1 MSRSLTITI
10 DPKSACP
17 LSAEETTAMIAAL
30 DRGDIFEA
38 ERINALARERRE
50 NQRNSMTIQEFMSLE
65 THNQAAFV
73 IAATEEEIA
82 RLAEAA
88 MDREDIEAYGALMD
102 ARFSARRLT
111 DRTKRLQVPS

>member
-1 MSRSLTITI
+1 
-10 DPKSACP
+10 
-17 LSAEETTAMIAAL
+17 MIAAL